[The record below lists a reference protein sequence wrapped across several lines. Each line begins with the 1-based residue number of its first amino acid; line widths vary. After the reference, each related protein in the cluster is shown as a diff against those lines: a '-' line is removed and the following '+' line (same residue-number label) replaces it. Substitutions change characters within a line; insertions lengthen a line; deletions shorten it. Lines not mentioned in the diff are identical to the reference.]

1 MSPTPLWLRIA
12 PVAFL
17 LLWSGGYGFVKLGLP
32 HTEPMTFLVVR
43 YAVVLVLLAPVF
55 LVLRPRM
62 PRDPGQLVDLAVVGA
77 LIHGFYFGFAYTTMS
92 LDMSAGAFA
101 VILALQPILTALIA
115 PRLVGERVGPMV
127 WLGLALAL
135 AGALVVILARSTIEV
150 PSVLSLVTAV
160 GALLGITAGGL
171 YEKRKGLAHHP
182 VSAGLVQYA
191 VGLVLVGPAAWLLED
206 MRIDWNA
213 ELLISLAYLVVGNS
227 LVAITLLMAMIR
239 AGEVSRVSALLFL
252 VPPCAAAIAWLVVD
266 EVMPLLAW
274 PGMVLAGIG
283 VMLVMRRPRT

>member
-1 MSPTPLWLRIA
+1 VSTTPLWLRTA
-12 PVAFL
+12 PYAFL

-32 HTEPMTFLVVR
+32 HTEPMTFLALR

-62 PRDPGQLVDLAVVGA
+62 PRDPGQLVHLAVVGA
-77 LIHGFYFGFAYTTMS
+77 LIHAVYFGLAYTTMS

-115 PRLVGERVGPMV
+115 PRLVGERVGPMI
-127 WLGLALAL
+127 WLGLVLAL
-135 AGALVVILARSTIEV
+135 AGALVVILARSAIEV
-150 PSVLSLVTAV
+150 PSVTSLVTAL
-160 GALLGITAGGL
+160 GALLGITAGSL

-206 MRIDWNA
+206 MRIDWTRD
-213 ELLISLAYLVVGNS
+213 LLASLAYLVIGNS
-227 LVAITLLMAMIR
+227 LIAITLLMAMIR

-252 VPPCAAAIAWLVVD
+252 VPPCAALIAWLVVG

-274 PGMVLAGIG
+274 PGMALAGIG
-283 VMLVMRRPRT
+283 VLLVMRRPRA